1 MALEMRA
8 ACEKCGRMRVI
19 DDEAYICS
27 CEMHVLRGLLRANG
41 ANLPEFA
48 ARIAAATEAEG
59 IASTRVAP
67 QLRENF
73 AENQ

>member
-27 CEMHVLRGLLRANG
+27 YEMRVLRGLLRANG
-41 ANLPEFA
+41 ANLPELRW
-48 ARIAAATEAEG
+48 RIAAAIETEG
-59 IASTRVAP
+59 IAATRVAP

-73 AENQ
+73 TENQ